1 MIEAILLDQN
11 TLRLTFD
18 ETPYAYNGNTSST
31 LSKESFTLSS
41 NLSSSTTIPPSP
53 DALEQNTNEIKLTFS
68 LNGSSLDG
76 EELIVQLTSSIVD
89 ASGNVTST
97 FFTNNR
103 VELILD
109 QDQDGIPDE
118 QDRCPDSP
126 ANEDVDENGCAESQR
141 DDDNDGVPNGE
152 DLCAETPEG
161 VDVDANGCSA
171 LQRDPDQD
179 GIEFPIDECPETPLD
194 KWSMKKGVESKIKIK
209 ILMEYPM
216 I

>member
-1 MIEAILLDQN
+1 MLWSK
-11 TLRLTFD
+11 
-18 ETPYAYNGNTSST
+18 TPMKLNS
-31 LSKESFTLSS
+31 LSVKWSKFRWREV
-41 NLSSSTTIPPSP
+41 
-53 DALEQNTNEIKLTFS
+53 
-68 LNGSSLDG
+68 
-76 EELIVQLTSSIVD
+76 IVQLASSIVD

-97 FFTNNR
+97 FFKNNR

-179 GIEFPIDECPETPLD
+179 GIEFPIDECPETPFGQVVD
-194 KWSMKKGVESKIKIK
+194 EKGVESKIKIK